1 MPSSNP
7 YSGLLAELNRLGV
20 NGYKYL
26 TSGSVFF
33 VDSTATEALDSD
45 DGRHGHSWE
54 FPMATID
61 DAIALCTANAG
72 DIIFVGAK
80 HIETITATAVL
91 DCDIAGISIIG
102 VGEGRNSPLITLGAT
117 AATIEIAAA
126 NVTLK
131 NLRFTI
137 AAANVTQMID
147 VNAAGFTM
155 EDCHLTMHVT
165 SYEAVDGINVTGA
178 ADNACDGTII
188 RNCQIMALIKA
199 DSAAGI
205 ELGEIA
211 DQVVIEGCT
220 IMGDF
225 ADACIHNPIGKVLTY
240 LTIKGC
246 TCVNTNAGEHAIELV
261 SACTG
266 VISDC
271 RLYADD
277 DALILDPGSC
287 YCFETYGID
296 AVDEGAYIRPA
307 VGSP

>member
-155 EDCHLTMHVT
+155 EDCHLTMNVT
-165 SYEAVDGINVTGA
+165 SYEAEDAINITGA
-178 ADNACDGTII
+178 ASSCGGATV
-188 RNCQIMALIKA
+188 RNCQIFGASTA
-199 DSAAGI
+199 GSNAGI
-205 ELGEIA
+205 ELGEVA

-220 IMGDF
+220 IMGAF
-225 ADACIHNPIGKVLTY
+225 SEACIHNPTGKVLTF
-240 LTIKGC
+240 LFIKDC
-246 TCVNTNAGEHAIELV
+246 ICLQVAASCPAIELV